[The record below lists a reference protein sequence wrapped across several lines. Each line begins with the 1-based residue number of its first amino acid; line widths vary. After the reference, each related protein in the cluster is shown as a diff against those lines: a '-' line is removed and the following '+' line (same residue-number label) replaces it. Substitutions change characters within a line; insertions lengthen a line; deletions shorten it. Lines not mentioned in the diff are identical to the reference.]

1 MSIKLHAKMKPV
13 GVIKAR
19 LGVNPSGKVQRQLV
33 HTCAIHMDK
42 YVPKR
47 DGDLA
52 TSVEEGINYI
62 RYNTPYA
69 HYQYEGILY
78 VDPETGS
85 PWARKDAT
93 KVPTNRR
100 LTYHTPGTG
109 HHWDRRMVSAE
120 MDEVEKEVEDFMRRK
135 K

>member
-1 MSIKLHAKMKPV
+1 MKPV

-19 LGVNPSGKVQRQLV
+19 LGVNPSGPVQRFFT
-33 HTCAIHMDK
+33 HTCRIHMDK
-42 YVPKR
+42 YVPFR

-52 TSVEEGINYI
+52 TNVEEGINYVK
-62 RYNTPYA
+62 YNSPYA
-69 HYQYEGILY
+69 HYQYRGILY

-85 PWARKDAT
+85 PFARKDAT

-109 HHWDRRMVSAE
+109 PYWNRRMVSAE
-120 MDEVEKEVEDFMRRK
+120 MNIIEEELQDFIRRR
-135 K
+135 

>member
-1 MSIKLHAKMKPV
+1 MSIKIKTKMKPV

-19 LGVNPSGKVQRQLV
+19 LGVNPGGEVQRQLV

-42 YVPKR
+42 YVPNR

-52 TSVEEGINYI
+52 SSVEEGATYVK
-62 RYNTPYA
+62 YNMPYA

-85 PWARKDAT
+85 AWARKDAT
-93 KVPTNRR
+93 KVPTNRM

-120 MDEVEKEVEDFMRRK
+120 MNIVEQEVEDYIRRK
-135 K
+135 